1 VDAVEA
7 VDGCGLP
14 NQALVRSA
22 SSAQG
27 ADSNHHVKC
36 TTCARLNPLRP
47 ERRAALRTH
56 PRRRLCLAAC
66 LPACCPSVVRG
77 QTRSEGIFRAVQE
90 PRRSV
95 CATESCTAARGA
107 MQRVRQHG
115 SALIHGLQRPQSLL
129 SPALVALIGQVL
141 CSVNL
146 RAQDLRAQGT
156 CTRAQYMRTWGRP
169 VTCGRQHR
177 QHLLKHSG
185 AETLTCLRGEIV
197 RARCRA

>member
-1 VDAVEA
+1 MLWRLWMAAAFPTRRWSGV
-7 VDGCGLP
+7 P
-14 NQALVRSA
+14 PVRRA
-22 SSAQG
+22 PTQTITSSAQHAPG
-27 ADSNHHVKC
+27 SIRCGLSAARR
-36 TTCARLNPLRP
+36 CARTLV
-47 ERRAALRTH
+47 AGCAL
-56 PRRRLCLAAC
+56 
-66 LPACCPSVVRG
+66 LPAYLPAAHQSCVDRH
-77 QTRSEGIFRAVQE
+77 AVKVFSALCRNR